1 MSNLKQKANPVTTE
15 EFIITLFYEVDEQ
28 MLDVRKHPQA
38 KLYPSEVVTIGLLF
52 ALKGG
57 GFRGFYR
64 WLARDYDAL
73 FGGLPERTR
82 LHRLLL
88 RHRQWCQRFLAPAE
102 AWLVLDSYAIELTH
116 PVRYRRRRAG
126 LGYKLRDK
134 GGRWL
139 VGVRSA
145 WLVNAYG
152 GIVHCGWQPVRE
164 RGDAAFFAL
173 LDDVPT
179 SCRVLVD
186 GGVPSNVHL
195 CQRGEHNER
204 MIVETV
210 LSLLTRVGG
219 LKHLLHRSRAALT
232 MHLSYVAAMF
242 NTVLKIQQAQ
252 SRSPRLSL
260 ADFTLST
267 LR

>member
-1 MSNLKQKANPVTTE
+1 MTTE
-15 EFIITLFYEVDEQ
+15 EFIITLFCEVDER
-28 MLDVRKHPQA
+28 MLDVPKHPQA

-57 GFRGFYR
+57 SFRGFYH
-64 WLARDYDAL
+64 WLARDYATL

-88 RHRQWCQRFLAPAE
+88 RHRPWCQRFLACAD

-116 PVRYRRRRAG
+116 PVRYRSNRAG
-126 LGYKLRDK
+126 VGYKLRDK

-145 WLVNAYG
+145 WLVNSTG

-164 RGDAAFFAL
+164 RGDAAFFVL
-173 LDDVPT
+173 LDDVPPT
-179 SCRVLVD
+179 CQVLTD
-186 GGVPSNVHL
+186 RGFRRAGGVPSNVQV

-210 LSLLTRVGG
+210 LSLLTRVCD
-219 LKHLLHRSRAALT
+219 LKHLWHRTRAALT

-242 NTVLKIQQAQ
+242 NTLIRIRQAQ
-252 SRSPRLSL
+252 SPSKRLSL
-260 ADFTLST
+260 ADFAL
-267 LR
+267 